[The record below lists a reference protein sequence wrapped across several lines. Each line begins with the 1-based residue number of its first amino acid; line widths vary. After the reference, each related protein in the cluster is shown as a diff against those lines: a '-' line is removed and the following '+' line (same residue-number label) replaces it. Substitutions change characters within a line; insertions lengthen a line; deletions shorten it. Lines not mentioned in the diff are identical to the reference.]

1 MLYSVKLVNS
11 EERIYECFCE
21 GVLRKIIYFLSTKN
35 QDVVLGGI
43 MSSTNEIKSEIRRFI
58 PETVIEEDLLD
69 KIVEIGNKYGWG
81 HGEKHATRVAKLT
94 VDLWISAENMG
105 LVGKN
110 LDVKR
115 ALYTAALLHD
125 VSWDP
130 RNKDIHHELSAEIIR
145 DKLQDRSLAERSSII
160 AYYHRKKPNPLD
172 NERIKDDRDMLLAIA
187 VLRIADALDYRLN
200 RVVNAFFSEKD
211 EESITIEVC
220 ADSLDIDVDKVEKK
234 GRLLEDLLKKKMKIK
249 MFIYRQL

>member
-1 MLYSVKLVNS
+1 ML
-11 EERIYECFCE
+11 
-21 GVLRKIIYFLSTKN
+21 
-35 QDVVLGGI
+35 DGI
-43 MSSTNEIKSEIRRFI
+43 MSSTNEIKSKIRRFI

-69 KIVEIGNKYGWG
+69 KIVEIGSEYGWG
-81 HGEKHATRVAKLT
+81 HGKEHATRVAKLT
-94 VDLWISAENMG
+94 VDLWTSAENMG

-125 VSWDP
+125 VGLWDY

-172 NERIKDDRDMLLAIA
+172 DERIKDDRDMLLAIA

-200 RVVNAFFSEKD
+200 QVVNHAFFSEKD
-211 EESITIEVC
+211 EESITIEVR
-220 ADSLDIDVDKVEKK
+220 AKSLDIDVERVEKK
-234 GRLLEDLLKKKMKIK
+234 GKLLEDLLKKKMKIK

>member
-1 MLYSVKLVNS
+1 MLD
-11 EERIYECFCE
+11 E
-21 GVLRKIIYFLSTKN
+21 
-35 QDVVLGGI
+35 I
-43 MSSTNEIKSEIRRFI
+43 MSSANEIKSEIRRFI

-69 KIVEIGNKYGWG
+69 KIVEIGNEYGWG
-81 HGEKHATRVAKLT
+81 RAHMCAEKHAIKVAELT
-94 VDLWISAENMG
+94 VDLWTSAENMG

-110 LDVKR
+110 LDVRR

-125 VSWDP
+125 VGLWDY

-172 NERIKDDRDMLLAIA
+172 DERIKDDRDMLLAIA

-200 RVVNAFFSEKD
+200 RVVNHAFFSEKD
-211 EESITIEVC
+211 EESITIEVR
-220 ADSLDIDVDKVEKK
+220 AKSLDIDVGRVEKK
-234 GRLLEDLLKKKMKIK
+234 GKLLEDLLKKKMKIK

>member
-1 MLYSVKLVNS
+1 MLD
-11 EERIYECFCE
+11 E
-21 GVLRKIIYFLSTKN
+21 
-35 QDVVLGGI
+35 I
-43 MSSTNEIKSEIRRFI
+43 MSSADEIKSKIRRFI

-69 KIVEIGNKYGWG
+69 KIVEIGSEYGWG

-94 VDLWISAENMG
+94 VDLWTSAENMG

-172 NERIKDDRDMLLAIA
+172 DERIKDDRDMLLAIA
-187 VLRIADALDYRLN
+187 VLRIADALDYGLN
-200 RVVNAFFSEKD
+200 QVVNHAFFSEEKN